1 MFYNIV
7 ILPDLNK
14 ESISNGSTYWILV
27 LILIEIEFKDG
38 GRPSKP
44 LQSLGQKNISTN
56 KHITTYKRILTVGP
70 ASG

>member
-1 MFYNIV
+1 VF
-7 ILPDLNK
+7 LPYINK
-14 ESISNGSTYWILV
+14 ETISDRSTYWILV

-38 GRPSKP
+38 GRSSKL

-70 ASG
+70 TSG